1 MSKNILIIGASGYI
15 GSRLY
20 KTLIN
25 NNSYKV
31 FGSYF
36 KKSHQNLYYLDI
48 NDESSV
54 ENLVMKTKPSVI
66 IWCAG
71 LKDLKFTEKNKSKT
85 FKINFEAVK
94 ILYSKAKN
102 FKIHF
107 IFLSTDYVFDGDKGN
122 FSISDKTNPRTIYG
136 KSKLLAE
143 NFIKENFSHFSIVRT
158 SAVIGK
164 GSLFFDWLVNKLL
177 NNNEID
183 LFQSVFSPTPLNLLC
198 TQIIHLIEKK
208 ESGIYH
214 ICGEKSFNRFE
225 FGQHIANMLN
235 IKDKSFIT
243 LKTETL
249 KSGFQNNLSMK
260 PNLPGIRKTKFNE
273 EILIELK
280 SYERD

>member
-1 MSKNILIIGASGYI
+1 
-15 GSRLY
+15 
-20 KTLIN
+20 
-25 NNSYKV
+25 
-31 FGSYF
+31 
-36 KKSHQNLYYLDI
+36 
-48 NDESSV
+48 
-54 ENLVMKTKPSVI
+54 
-66 IWCAG
+66 
-71 LKDLKFTEKNKSKT
+71 
-85 FKINFEAVK
+85 
-94 ILYSKAKN
+94 
-102 FKIHF
+102 
-107 IFLSTDYVFDGDKGN
+107 
-122 FSISDKTNPRTIYG
+122 
-136 KSKLLAE
+136 
-143 NFIKENFSHFSIVRT
+143 
-158 SAVIGK
+158 
-164 GSLFFDWLVNKLL
+164 
-177 NNNEID
+177 
-183 LFQSVFSPTPLNLLC
+183 LLC